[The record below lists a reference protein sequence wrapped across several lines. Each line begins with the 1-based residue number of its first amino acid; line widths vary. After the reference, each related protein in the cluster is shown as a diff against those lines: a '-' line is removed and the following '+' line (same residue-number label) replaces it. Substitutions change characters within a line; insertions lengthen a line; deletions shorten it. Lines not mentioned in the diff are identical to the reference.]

1 MEMGEFPFAS
11 GYIAC
16 MPAARTLREES
27 SRSVLY
33 EFVGGPHWDCVMV
46 LWLITEKTCRNIERI
61 GILGHVSQVFTSIH
75 ASSN

>member
-1 MEMGEFPFAS
+1 MGEFPFAS

-33 EFVGGPHWDCVMV
+33 DFFGGPPLGLRDGSVGSCR
-46 LWLITEKTCRNIERI
+46 ETCRNTERI
-61 GILGHVSQVFTSIH
+61 AILGHVSQVFTSIH